1 MERTGTR
8 TNRNT
13 KLMKLPGKFRQ
24 GFLKDFDERT
34 IVFQQLNSAYVEVMD
49 DLGGIN
55 RLSHIQTALVER
67 FIFLEFTMRNL
78 EKEIAE
84 NQTNTGKLLGR
95 WVQSINSLSGLAKTL
110 GLERRAKQIDCNLK
124 DYIDRRRKA

>member
-1 MERTGTR
+1 MEQTRTR

-13 KLMKLPGKFRQ
+13 KLMKLPRKFRG

-34 IVFQQLNSAYVEVMD
+34 IVFQQLNSAYVEVVD
-49 DLGGIN
+49 DLGGAE
-55 RLSHIQTALVER
+55 RLSHIQIALVER

-78 EKEIAE
+78 EKQIAE
-84 NQTNTGKLLGR
+84 NPTKTGKLLGR

-110 GLERRAKQIDCNLK
+110 GLDRKAKQIDCNLK
-124 DYIDRRRKA
+124 DYIGRRKKA